1 MWTLRLFFVAAL
13 AAVDLMTPLSPAKAQ
28 DVRQAL
34 SASSMIEEVK
44 HQGVLKVGLS
54 TFVPWAM
61 PSKSGQIIGFEV
73 DVAQKLAD
81 DMKVKLQLVPTSWDG
96 IIPALIAKKFDIII
110 GGMTITPE
118 RNLTIN
124 FTSPYEHA
132 ESFILVGKKYAGNFK
147 TAEDFNNADVTI
159 ANVRGATTAIFAKQ
173 AFPKA
178 QHLLFDGE
186 NQGLQ
191 EVLNGKAVAVM
202 ASTPTPAIWLAKY
215 PDQLVMPFDKP
226 LYQDSEGMGIRKG
239 DPDALNFLN
248 NWILVHGD
256 DGWLQER
263 FDYWFK
269 TRKWEDQVAGSVE

>member
-1 MWTLRLFFVAAL
+1 MWTARHLFVVAVVATGLL
-13 AAVDLMTPLSPAKAQ
+13 APYRPAKAQ

-44 HQGVLKVGLS
+44 RQGVLKVGLS

-61 PSKSGQIIGFEV
+61 PSKSGPMIGFEV

-81 DMKVKLQLVPTSWDG
+81 DMKVKLQLVPTTWDG

-124 FTSPYEHA
+124 FTAPYEHA
-132 ESFILVGKKYAGNFK
+132 ESYVLVGKKYADKFK
-147 TAEDFNNADVTI
+147 SLDDFNNSDVAI

-178 QHLLFDGE
+178 QQLLFDGE

-191 EVLNGKAVAVM
+191 EVLNGKAQAVM
-202 ASTPTPAIWLAKY
+202 ASTPTPSIWMEKY
-215 PDQLVMPFDKP
+215 PDALVMPFDKP

-239 DPDALNFLN
+239 DPDALNFLD
-248 NWILVHGD
+248 NWIVVHTD

-263 FDYWFK
+263 FNYWFK
-269 TRKWEDQVAGSVE
+269 TREWENQVAGSVE

>member
-1 MWTLRLFFVAAL
+1 MWTKKLLSAAAL
-13 AAVDLMTPLSPAKAQ
+13 AVAGLLMPQSPAKAQ

-34 SASSMIEEVK
+34 SASSMIEDVK
-44 HQGVLKVGLS
+44 HHGVLRVGLS

-61 PSKSGQIIGFEV
+61 PSKSGEMIGFEV
-73 DVAQKLAD
+73 DVARKLAD
-81 DMKVKLQLVPTSWDG
+81 EMKVKLQLVPTTWDG
-96 IIPALIAKKFDIII
+96 IIPALIAKKFDVII

-124 FTSPYEHA
+124 FTVPYEHA
-132 ESFILVGKKYAGNFK
+132 QSYILVGKNDAGKFK
-147 TAEDFNNADVTI
+147 TVEDFNNPDVTI

-191 EVLNGKAVAVM
+191 EVLNGKAEAVM
-202 ASTPTPAIWLAKY
+202 ASTPTPAIWMAKY
-215 PDQLVMPFDKP
+215 PGALVMPFYKP
-226 LYQDSEGMGIRKG
+226 LYQDSEAMGIRKG
-239 DPDALNFLN
+239 DPDALNFLD
-248 NWILVHGD
+248 NWILVHTD

>member
-1 MWTLRLFFVAAL
+1 MWTARHLFVAAVVAVGLL
-13 AAVDLMTPLSPAKAQ
+13 APYRPAKAQ
-28 DVRQAL
+28 DVRQSL

-61 PSKSGQIIGFEV
+61 PSKSGPMIGFEV

-81 DMKVKLQLVPTSWDG
+81 DMKVKLQFVPTTWDG

-124 FTSPYEHA
+124 FTAPYEHA
-132 ESFILVGKKYAGNFK
+132 ESYVLVGKKYADKFK
-147 TAEDFNNADVTI
+147 SLDDFNNSDVAI

-178 QHLLFDGE
+178 QQLLFDGE

-191 EVLNGKAVAVM
+191 EVLNGKAQAVM
-202 ASTPTPAIWLAKY
+202 ASTPTPSIWMEKY
-215 PDQLVMPFDKP
+215 PDALVMPFDKP

-239 DPDALNFLN
+239 DPDALNFLD
-248 NWILVHGD
+248 NWIIVHTD

-263 FDYWFK
+263 FNYWFK
-269 TRKWEDQVAGSVE
+269 TREWENQVAGSVE

>member
-1 MWTLRLFFVAAL
+1 MWTMRYLFVAMVTAAGLL
-13 AAVDLMTPLSPAKAQ
+13 APLRPAKAE

-61 PSKSGQIIGFEV
+61 PSKSGQMIGFEV

-81 DMKVKLQLVPTSWDG
+81 DMKVKLQLVPTTWDG
-96 IIPALIAKKFDIII
+96 IIPALLAKKFDIII

-124 FTSPYEHA
+124 FTQPYEHA
-132 ESFILVGKKYAGNFK
+132 ESYILVGKKFADKFK
-147 TAEDFNNADVTI
+147 TPEDFNNPDVTI

-178 QHLLFDGE
+178 QQLLFDGE

-191 EVLNGKAVAVM
+191 EVLNGKAEAVM
-202 ASTPTPAIWLAKY
+202 ASTPTPSIWMEKY
-215 PDQLVMPFDKP
+215 PGQLVLPFDKP

-239 DPDALNFLN
+239 DPDALNFLD
-248 NWILVHGD
+248 NWIVVHTD

>member
-1 MWTLRLFFVAAL
+1 MWTARHLFVAAVVAVGLL
-13 AAVDLMTPLSPAKAQ
+13 APYRPAKAQ
-28 DVRQAL
+28 DVRQSL

-61 PSKSGQIIGFEV
+61 PSKSGPMIGFEV

-81 DMKVKLQLVPTSWDG
+81 DMKVKLQFVPTTWDG

-124 FTSPYEHA
+124 FTAPYEHA
-132 ESFILVGKKYAGNFK
+132 ESYVLVGKKYADKFK
-147 TAEDFNNADVTI
+147 SLDDFNNPDVTI

-191 EVLNGKAVAVM
+191 EVLNGKAQAVM
-202 ASTPTPAIWLAKY
+202 ASTPTPAIWMAKY
-215 PDQLVMPFDKP
+215 PDALVMPFDKP

-239 DPDALNFLN
+239 DPDALNFLD
-248 NWILVHGD
+248 NWIVVHTD

-263 FDYWFK
+263 FNYWFK
-269 TRKWEDQVAGSVE
+269 TREWENQVAGSVE

>member
-1 MWTLRLFFVAAL
+1 MWTRRCLIAAAL
-13 AAVDLMTPLSPAKAQ
+13 AATSLLTPFHPAKAE

-34 SASSMIEEVK
+34 SASSMIEQVK
-44 HQGVLKVGLS
+44 HSGVLKVGLS

-61 PSKSGQIIGFEV
+61 PSKSGSMIGFEV

-124 FTSPYEHA
+124 FTAPYEHA
-132 ESFILVGKKYAGNFK
+132 ESYILVGKKYAANFK
-147 TAEDFNNADVTI
+147 AVGDFDNPDVSI

-178 QHLLFDGE
+178 QQLLFDGE

-191 EVLNGKAVAVM
+191 EVLNGKAQAVM
-202 ASTPTPAIWLAKY
+202 ASTPTPAIWMQKY
-215 PDQLVMPFDKP
+215 PNDLVMPFDKP

-248 NWILVHGD
+248 NWIIVHTD

-269 TRKWEDQVAGSVE
+269 TRQWESQVAGSVE